1 MIDLI
6 LIAHSVWR
14 WLVFGLMLITAI
26 KMVAGW
32 LGKQTWTALD
42 TNLLLST
49 RVAVYIQVLL
59 GFTAWILLQ
68 YWSNMRFTAEHV
80 VMALVAVGGLEFG
93 AARAKKAAESVSKFK
108 WAAIGFGIALI
119 LILVATTIVGGPFA
133 SKWL

>member
-1 MIDLI
+1 MIDPVLM
-6 LIAHSVWR
+6 AHSFWR
-14 WLVFGLMLITAI
+14 WLVLGLMLVTAI

-59 GFTAWILLQ
+59 GLTAWILLQ
-68 YWSNMRFTAEHV
+68 YWNNMRFTGEHV
-80 VMALVAVGGLEFG
+80 IVALVAVGGLEFG
-93 AARAKKAAESVSKFK
+93 AARAKKAAESVTKFK

-119 LILVATTIVGGPFA
+119 LILMATTIVGGPFA
-133 SKWL
+133 IKWL